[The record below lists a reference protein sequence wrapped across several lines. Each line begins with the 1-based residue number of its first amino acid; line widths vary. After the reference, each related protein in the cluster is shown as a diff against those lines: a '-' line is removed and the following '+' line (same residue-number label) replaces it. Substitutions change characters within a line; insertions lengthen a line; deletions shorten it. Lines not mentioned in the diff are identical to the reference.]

1 MRILLVNPNITE
13 AITTIMV
20 EEARRSAAPT
30 TTIVPATA
38 RFGTQYIENRIESA
52 IASHAVLDA
61 IAEHA
66 DGCDA
71 VIVSAFGDPGV
82 AAAKELL
89 DIPVVGIS
97 EAAFLTAY
105 TLGRSYSMVCLTQR
119 LRTWY
124 MECAREHG
132 LAGRMASARAL
143 DVAVPDITRAR
154 ETLKEFLV
162 EQSLRA
168 VNEDGAEV
176 IIMAGGPTAGLTR
189 EIRDRIPVPTI
200 DGVSCAVR
208 LAEML
213 VGLDVRPP
221 TRGSFARP
229 PSKPAKGLSAALM
242 RQITGMPGDNARG

>member
-1 MRILLVNPNITE
+1 MRILFVNPNITE

-20 EEARRSAAPT
+20 EEARRSAAPAT
-30 TTIVPATA
+30 VIVPATG
-38 RFGTQYIENRIESA
+38 RFGTLYIANRIESV

-66 DGCDA
+66 ENCDA
-71 VIVSAFGDPGV
+71 VVISAFGDPGV
-82 AAAKELL
+82 AAAKEFM
-89 DIPVVGIS
+89 DIPVVGVS

-105 TLGRSYSMVCLTQR
+105 TLGRRYSMVCMTQR

-143 DVAVPDITRAR
+143 DVPIPDITRAR
-154 ETLKEFLV
+154 ETLKELLV
-162 EQSLRA
+162 EQCLRA
-168 VNEDGAEV
+168 VDEDGAEV
-176 IIMAGGPTAGLTR
+176 IIMAGGPTAGLAR
-189 EIRDRIPVPTI
+189 EIQDRIPVPTI

-208 LAEML
+208 LAELL
-213 VGLDVRPP
+213 VGLNARPP

-229 PSKPAKGLSAALM
+229 PHKPAKGLSSALM
-242 RQITGMPGDNARG
+242 RQIAGHDTE